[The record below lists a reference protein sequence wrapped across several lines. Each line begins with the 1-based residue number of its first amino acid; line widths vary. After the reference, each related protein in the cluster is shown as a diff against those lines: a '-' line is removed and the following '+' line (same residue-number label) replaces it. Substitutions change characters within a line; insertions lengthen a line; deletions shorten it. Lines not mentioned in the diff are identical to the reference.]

1 MTDVTTTADG
11 TATSSAATG
20 PAATSPA
27 PTSSAAGSLPLA
39 GLLVVGLEQAVA
51 APIATRHLADLGARV
66 IKVENP
72 NGGDMARSYDSAWH
86 GELAAHFAWLNRGKE
101 SFAVNLRDPRGAAAL
116 EDLLAKADIVVQN
129 LAPGAAARR
138 GLAAE
143 QLHARYPRVIAVD
156 ISGYGDGGPLSH
168 KRAYDLLVQSE
179 SGSCAITG
187 HEGHPAKAGIP
198 LADIGGG
205 MYTLTSV
212 LAALHARTATGKGAA
227 IQVSLFD
234 AAVEWMGYAL
244 NFTMGSGEVQQPNGV
259 SSPAVSPYG
268 NYRTAD
274 GQVLVLGTT
283 NNGEWQRL
291 AREVLGSPDLAEDKR
306 FAENDDRVRLRAD
319 LDVHIA
325 AWARTVTLENAREI
339 LDKAGVGNA
348 RLNSVPD
355 VINHPHLAAR
365 DRWREVASPAGP
377 IRAVLPPPV
386 NKDWDFPMGGIPGL
400 GAHTASILT
409 ELGRTADDLDALRAD
424 GVI

>member
-1 MTDVTTTADG
+1 MTT
-11 TATSSAATG
+11 
-20 PAATSPA
+20 PAATTPETVPA
-27 PTSSAAGSLPLA
+27 APGAPGALPLA

-51 APIATRHLADLGARV
+51 APLATRHLADLGARV
-66 IKVENP
+66 VKVENP
-72 NGGDMARSYDSAWH
+72 NGGDMARSYDGAWH
-86 GELAAHFAWLNRGKE
+86 GEIGAHFAWLNRGKE

-116 EDLLAKADIVVQN
+116 EELVARADVVVQN

-143 QLHARYPRVIAVD
+143 QLHAKYPRIIAVD
-156 ISGYGDGGPLSH
+156 ISGYGEGGPLSH

-187 HEGHPAKAGIP
+187 HEGHPAKAGVP

-212 LAALHARTATGKGAA
+212 LAALHARTTTGRGAA
-227 IQVSLFD
+227 IQVGLFD

-244 NFTMGSGEVQQPNGV
+244 NFTMGSGLVQEPNGV

-268 NYRTAD
+268 NYKTAD

-291 AREVLGSPDLAEDKR
+291 AREVLGRPDLADDPR
-306 FAENDDRVRLRAD
+306 FTENDDRVGRRAE
-319 LDVHIA
+319 LDVHLA
-325 AWARTVTLENAREI
+325 AWASSVTLEDARER
-339 LDKAGVGNA
+339 LDKAGIGNA
-348 RLNSVPD
+348 RLNTVPD
-355 VINHPHLAAR
+355 VIDHPHLAAR
-365 DRWREVASPAGP
+365 DRWREVSSPAGP

-386 NKDWDFPMGGIPGL
+386 NKDWTFPMGDIPAL

-409 ELGRTADDLDALRAD
+409 ELGRTPDDLAALRAG

>member
-1 MTDVTTTADG
+1 MTTSASTTE
-11 TATSSAATG
+11 SAPSAESVEPKAG
-20 PAATSPA
+20 PGA
-27 PTSSAAGSLPLA
+27 LPLA
-39 GLLVVGLEQAVA
+39 GLLVVGFEQAVA
-51 APIATRHLADLGARV
+51 APLATRHLADFGARV

-72 NGGDMARSYDSAWH
+72 NGGDMARSYDGAWH
-86 GELAAHFAWLNRGKE
+86 DEIGAHFAWLNRGKE
-101 SFAVNLRDPRGAAAL
+101 SFAVNLRDERGAAAL
-116 EDLLAKADIVVQN
+116 EELLAKADVVVQN

-143 QLHARYPRVIAVD
+143 QLVERFPRIIAVD

-212 LAALHARTATGKGAA
+212 LAALHARTATGRGAA

-244 NFTMGSGEVQQPNGV
+244 NFTMGSGLVQEPNGV

-268 NYRTAD
+268 NYRTKD

-291 AREVLGSPDLAEDKR
+291 AREILGSTDLAEDKR

-325 AWARTVTLENAREI
+325 AWARSVTLADAREQ
-339 LDKAGVGNA
+339 LDKAGIGNA
-348 RLNSVPD
+348 RLNTVPD
-355 VINHPHLAAR
+355 VIDHPHLAAR
-365 DRWREVASPAGP
+365 DRWREVATPSGP

-386 NKDWDFPMGGIPGL
+386 NKDWTFPMGDIPAL

-409 ELGRTADDLDALRAD
+409 ELGHTPDDLAALHAD

>member
-1 MTDVTTTADG
+1 MTTSAETTPE
-11 TATSSAATG
+11 S
-20 PAATSPA
+20 PAAPG
-27 PTSSAAGSLPLA
+27 PLPLA

-66 IKVENP
+66 VKVENP
-72 NGGDMARSYDSAWH
+72 RGGDMARSYDGAWH
-86 GELAAHFAWLNRGKE
+86 GEIGAHFAWLNRGKE

-116 EDLLAKADIVVQN
+116 EELVARADVVVQN

-143 QLHARYPRVIAVD
+143 QLHARYPRVVAVD
-156 ISGYGDGGPLSH
+156 ISGYGEGGPLSH

-212 LAALHARTATGKGAA
+212 LAALYARNATGRGAA
-227 IQVSLFD
+227 IQVGLFD

-244 NFTMGSGEVQQPNGV
+244 NYTMGSGLVQEPNGV
-259 SSPAVSPYG
+259 SSPAVAPYG

-274 GQVLVLGTT
+274 DQVLVVGTT

-291 AREVLGSPDLAEDKR
+291 AREVLGRPDLADDKR
-306 FAENDDRVRLRAD
+306 FTENDDRVRERAP
-319 LDVHIA
+319 LDVEIA
-325 AWARTVTLENAREI
+325 AWARTVTLADAREQ
-339 LDKAGVGNA
+339 LDKAGIGNA
-348 RLNSVPD
+348 RLNTVPD
-355 VINHPHLAAR
+355 VIDHPHLAAR

-377 IRAVLPPPV
+377 VRAVLPPPV
-386 NKDWDFPMGGIPGL
+386 NKDWAFPMGEIPAVGQHNE
-400 GAHTASILT
+400 AILR
-409 ELGRTADDLDALRAD
+409 ELGRSPDEIAALRAD

>member
-1 MTDVTTTADG
+1 VTT
-11 TATSSAATG
+11 SAVPTESVTTGG
-20 PAATSPA
+20 PAAGPNPEPVA
-27 PTSSAAGSLPLA
+27 KPGGLPLA
-39 GLLVVGLEQAVA
+39 GLLVVGFEQAVA
-51 APIATRHLADLGARV
+51 APIATRHLADFGARV

-72 NGGDMARSYDSAWH
+72 GGGDMARSYDNAWH
-86 GELAAHFAWLNRGKE
+86 GEVAAHFAWLNRGKE
-101 SFAVNLRDPRGAAAL
+101 SLAINLRDPRGAAAL
-116 EDLLAKADIVVQN
+116 DDLLARADVVVQN

-143 QLHARYPRVIAVD
+143 QLHEKYPRVIAVD

-187 HEGHPAKAGIP
+187 DEGHPAKAGIP

-212 LAALHARTATGKGAA
+212 LAALHARTTTGRGAA
-227 IQVSLFD
+227 ISVSLFD

-244 NFTMGSGEVQQPNGV
+244 NFTMGSGLVQQPNGV

-268 NYRTAD
+268 SYPTAD

-291 AREVLGSPDLAEDKR
+291 AREILGSPELAEDRR
-306 FAENDDRVRLRAD
+306 FTENDDRVLRRAE

-325 AWARTVTLENAREI
+325 AWARTVTLDDAREQ

-355 VINHPHLAAR
+355 VIDHPHLAAR
-365 DRWREVASPAGP
+365 DRWREVSSAAGP
-377 IRAVLPPPV
+377 VRALLPPPV
-386 NKDWDFPMGGIPGL
+386 NKDWDFPMGDIPAL
-400 GAHTASILT
+400 GAHTEAILR
-409 ELGRTADDLDALRAD
+409 ELGRSTEDVAALRAD

>member
-1 MTDVTTTADG
+1 MMADVTTTTAAES
-11 TATSSAATG
+11 TVSATSATG
-20 PAATSPA
+20 AA
-27 PTSSAAGSLPLA
+27 SATAGALPLA

-51 APIATRHLADLGARV
+51 APLATRHLADLGARV
-66 IKVENP
+66 VKVENP
-72 NGGDMARSYDSAWH
+72 NGGDMARSYDGAWY
-86 GELAAHFAWLNRGKE
+86 GEVAAHFAWLNRGKE

-116 EDLLAKADIVVQN
+116 EELVARADVVVQN
-129 LAPGAAARR
+129 LAPGAAERR

-143 QLHARYPRVIAVD
+143 QLHARYPRIIAVD
-156 ISGYGDGGPLSH
+156 ISGYGEGGPLSH

-187 HEGHPAKAGIP
+187 HEGHPAKAGVP

-212 LAALHARTATGKGAA
+212 LAALHARTTTGRGAA

-244 NFTMGSGEVQQPNGV
+244 NFTMGSGSVQEPNGV

-268 NYRTAD
+268 NFRTAD

-283 NNGEWQRL
+283 NNGEWRRL
-291 AREVLGSPDLAEDKR
+291 ASEVLGSPELAADAR
-306 FAENDDRVRLRAD
+306 FAENDDRVRLRAE

-325 AWARTVTLENAREI
+325 AWARTVTLDDAREI
-339 LDKAGVGNA
+339 LDKAGIGNA

-355 VINHPHLAAR
+355 VINHPHLASR
-365 DRWREVASPAGP
+365 DRWREVSSPAGP
-377 IRAVLPPPV
+377 VRAVLPPPV
-386 NKDWDFPMGGIPGL
+386 NKDWAFPMGDIPAL
-400 GAHTASILT
+400 GAQTESILA
-409 ELGRTADDLDALRAD
+409 ELGRTPDDLASLRAD

>member
-1 MTDVTTTADG
+1 MTTSTSTTDATTTE
-11 TATSSAATG
+11 TV
-20 PAATSPA
+20 PAAPGA
-27 PTSSAAGSLPLA
+27 LPLA

-51 APIATRHLADLGARV
+51 APLATRHLADLGARV
-66 IKVENP
+66 VKVENP
-72 NGGDMARSYDSAWH
+72 NGGDMARSYDGAWH
-86 GELAAHFAWLNRGKE
+86 GEIGAHFAWLNRGKE

-116 EDLLAKADIVVQN
+116 EELVSRADVVVQN

-143 QLHARYPRVIAVD
+143 QLHARYPRIIAVD
-156 ISGYGDGGPLSH
+156 ISGYGEGGPLSH

-187 HEGHPAKAGIP
+187 HEGHPAKAGVP

-212 LAALHARTATGKGAA
+212 LAALHARTTTGRGAA
-227 IQVSLFD
+227 IQVGLFD

-244 NFTMGSGEVQQPNGV
+244 NFTMGSGLVQEPNGV

-268 NYRTAD
+268 NYKTAD

-291 AREVLGSPDLAEDKR
+291 AREVLGQPDLADDPR
-306 FAENDDRVRLRAD
+306 FTENDDRVSRRAE
-319 LDVHIA
+319 LDVHLA
-325 AWARTVTLENAREI
+325 AWASTVTLEDAREQ
-339 LDKAGVGNA
+339 LDKAGIGNA
-348 RLNSVPD
+348 RLNTIPD
-355 VINHPHLAAR
+355 VIDHPHLAAR
-365 DRWREVASPAGP
+365 DRWREVSSPAGP
-377 IRAVLPPPV
+377 VRAVLPPPV
-386 NKDWDFPMGGIPGL
+386 NKDWAFPMGDIPAL
-400 GAHTASILT
+400 GAHTESILT
-409 ELGRTADDLDALRAD
+409 ELGRTPDDLAALRAG